1 MVMVIQCLF
10 KYIVMK
16 NDFRVHLS
24 RYMLI
29 VKRQTWILICIP
41 KNWKNPLDSTIFAF
55 EIYTICFCMFQL
67 IVGYSDKMQILEF
80 GPGTSDLGSLI

>member
-29 VKRQTWILICIP
+29 LKLQTWILICIP
-41 KNWKNPLDSTIFAF
+41 KNWKNQLDSTIFAF

-67 IVGYSDKMQILEF
+67 IALSSF
-80 GPGTSDLGSLI
+80 T